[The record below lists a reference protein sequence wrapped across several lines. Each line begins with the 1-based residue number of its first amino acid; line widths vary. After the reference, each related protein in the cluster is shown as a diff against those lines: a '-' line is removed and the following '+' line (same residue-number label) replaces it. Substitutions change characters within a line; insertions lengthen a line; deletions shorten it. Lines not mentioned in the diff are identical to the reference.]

1 MQMAKLVLRSL
12 NKHLK
17 IQGSTLRKPVNEE
30 VCVET
35 MRKSSSSAMEKDQQ
49 GENAAEVVKP
59 KGRAGSRKAPAKKE
73 KPSPL
78 MDEDDEIESLKD
90 RLDAYRLDSSPE
102 RSADMETDVL
112 RVPAGRD
119 AARKKPPAAVSVISD
134 SEDEPDLDDD
144 FDVRVK
150 VVPETKKKGGRKA
163 AAAAANDKAAK
174 PPAVTKRRGPAS
186 KQSQGLG
193 QKLLTEMLK
202 PAEGAGISPEKK
214 VRKMRASPFNK
225 KSGSLLAGIHKE
237 DDAGTETMPA
247 STSERAVAIDVPAKA
262 RPQRANRKQAR
273 YVLSDS
279 ESEEDSDFEQAS
291 EDSDSD

>member
-1 MQMAKLVLRSL
+1 
-12 NKHLK
+12 
-17 IQGSTLRKPVNEE
+17 
-30 VCVET
+30 
-35 MRKSSSSAMEKDQQ
+35 
-49 GENAAEVVKP
+49 
-59 KGRAGSRKAPAKKE
+59 
-73 KPSPL
+73 
-78 MDEDDEIESLKD
+78 
-90 RLDAYRLDSSPE
+90 
-102 RSADMETDVL
+102 METDVL

-144 FDVRVK
+144 FDVQVK
-150 VVPETKKKGGRKA
+150 VVSETKKKGGRKA

-193 QKLLTEMLK
+193 QKLLPEMLK

-225 KSGSLLAGIHKE
+225 KSGSLLAGIDKE

>member
-1 MQMAKLVLRSL
+1 
-12 NKHLK
+12 
-17 IQGSTLRKPVNEE
+17 
-30 VCVET
+30 
-35 MRKSSSSAMEKDQQ
+35 
-49 GENAAEVVKP
+49 
-59 KGRAGSRKAPAKKE
+59 
-73 KPSPL
+73 
-78 MDEDDEIESLKD
+78 MDEDDEIQSLKD

-102 RSADMETDVL
+102 RSAYMETDVL

-144 FDVRVK
+144 FDVQVK
-150 VVPETKKKGGRKA
+150 VVPETKKKGGRK

-202 PAEGAGISPEKK
+202 PAEGAGNIS
-214 VRKMRASPFNK
+214 RK
-225 KSGSLLAGIHKE
+225 
-237 DDAGTETMPA
+237 ET
-247 STSERAVAIDVPAKA
+247 STSEHAVAIDVPAKA